1 MADSAASAAPSS
13 SAAQLYL
20 HNMQGKLKMICR
32 ELRAKEGRN
41 AEKHYVMVNTDYKPN
56 SNLTFVV
63 GDADVGRLAR
73 VIRAPST
80 YKNQT
85 DSAYTISV
93 LLEGEDAEGAKMLW
107 AEIIAG
113 MKEHKILDK
122 SLVTTPE
129 IMTMISHPIISVN
142 DSGSVFMTITL
153 GDDVEYLRKITKGKQ
168 AGKFARIN
176 RDQIRV
182 GDRVVVV
189 IKLDRHREKPRH
201 RFNRYAQRVFVIER
215 NEDATEAAV
224 IGSSGKQVEVID
236 YDSSMEDDGEAK
248 NDSGAAAGAG
258 GAAAAAT
265 TSKRERKD
273 ENDTEGAAAADGEDA
288 FEAAMK
294 RARGA
299 I

>member
-1 MADSAASAAPSS
+1 MASSAVSTPAAASAASN
-13 SAAQLYL
+13 SAQQLYL
-20 HNMQGKLKMICR
+20 HNMHGKLKMICR
-32 ELRAKEGRN
+32 ELRAKDGRP
-41 AEKHYVMVNTDYKPN
+41 AEKQYVMVNTENKPN

-80 YKNQT
+80 YQNQAQ
-85 DSAYTISV
+85 SAYTISV

-107 AEIIAG
+107 DEIIAG

-122 SLVTTPE
+122 ALVTTPE
-129 IMTMISHPIISVN
+129 IMKMISHPIISVN

-153 GDDVEYLRKITKGKQ
+153 GEDVEYLRKITKGKQ

-189 IKLDRHREKPRH
+189 IRLDRHRDSPRH

-215 NEDATEAAV
+215 NEGALDAAV
-224 IGSSGKQVEVID
+224 IGSSGKQVAVVD
-236 YDSSMEDDGEAK
+236 YDSSMEDED
-248 NDSGAAAGAG
+248 DSAGAAAAPAAAAAAPAAAAAAGAS
-258 GAAAAAT
+258 AEPA
-265 TSKRERKD
+265 D
-273 ENDTEGAAAADGEDA
+273 EEDA
-288 FEAAMK
+288 FEQAMK
-294 RARGA
+294 RARTSA
-299 I
+299 V